1 MSCGSSRIVA
11 NFAADRKPE
20 IDTTGLTLDTRG

>member
-1 MSCGSSRIVA
+1 MSCGSSRVVA
-11 NFAADRKPE
+11 DLIAGRKPE